1 MQNFE
6 SFESVPRFYLLCLFK
21 KSGRPYGLNFQFL
34 SGLKVNLSEQFCGG
48 YVVYVVFIISYFL
61 LLEKTLSLSFITK
74 LTKYFGEI
82 SAKVPKLTKFDD
94 IIFRFWYFRLSHLK
108 PPDLTYPEPS
118 NKKFWLKIM
127 RNLQN
132 FYACFWKILKTAE
145 IMKMIVNFEIREKI
159 YQMSYYYENSEN

>member
-1 MQNFE
+1 M
-6 SFESVPRFYLLCLFK
+6 
-21 KSGRPYGLNFQFL
+21 
-34 SGLKVNLSEQFCGG
+34 SEQFCGC

-108 PPDLTYPEPS
+108 PPDRTYPEPS

-132 FYACFWKILKTAE
+132 FYACFWKIMKTAE
-145 IMKMIVNFEIREKI
+145 IMKMIVNFEIREKYI
-159 YQMSYYYENSEN
+159 KWVTIIKILKIKKNRENLLKS